1 MLPLTGSIPA
11 CFKYGTIGGQ
21 TLFFASL
28 ALATVML
35 MGTLPANLLIIFAM
49 KSGLKS
55 NKRTLSIEIGFWKKD
70 AKYHIKITKGN
81 SAMSFVYFRKF
92 SYSYISNFY
101 LFIFPSHRVR
111 LDFCDNDMTL
121 DRNGRLYYFSC
132 C

>member
-11 CFKYGTIGGQ
+11 CFKYGTIGGY

-55 NKRTLSIEIGFWKKD
+55 NRRTLSIETGFWKKD
-70 AKYHIKITKGN
+70 ATYHTMITKGN
-81 SAMSFVYFRKF
+81 YVFFRKF
-92 SYSYISNFY
+92 SYSYVSNFY

-111 LDFCDNDMTL
+111 LDFCDDDMTF
-121 DRNGRLYYFSC
+121 DRNGRV
-132 C
+132 